1 MEDRYH
7 VINIHD
13 YVDTE
18 EYFNI
23 KLETDNLEYFWVS
36 LNGKELIFETD
47 LIKFHDNIDDGFIV
61 LPNDVYRKDFI
72 LLVERVILRLTEFI
86 KVPYKRANI
95 IYGSDSSILV
105 VLNERRI
112 KLLAD
117 NHDKIEGLQFSFK
130 FDIQKDYTI
139 LKDTGEPVY
148 ILMLYMP
155 HLKLTFSEN

>member
-1 MEDRYH
+1 MDDH
-7 VINIHD
+7 FHIINIHE
-13 YVDTE
+13 YADTD
-18 EYFNI
+18 EYFDIN
-23 KLETDNLEYFWVS
+23 LETNDEEYFWVS

-47 LIKFHDNIDDGFIV
+47 IIKFHDNIDDGFIM
-61 LPNDVYRKDFI
+61 LSSDVYRKDFI
-72 LLVERVILRLTEFI
+72 TLVERVISRIDEFM

-117 NHDKIEGLQFSFK
+117 NYDNIEGIQFSFK
-130 FDIQKDYTI
+130 FDIRKDYTI

-148 ILMLYMP
+148 ILMLNMP
-155 HLKLTFSEN
+155 HFKIMFNKN